1 MNSSNYSEKII
12 INKSFELSEKIGW
25 ERFSFQ
31 KLSEKEKIPL
41 NFLKTNYK
49 CKYTVIEK
57 FSQMIDR
64 QVESNIRAD
73 DLMDSSIKDK
83 LFELIMLRFDELES
97 FKKALK
103 NIFLSTKKNPLL
115 ISIISKNLLNSFDF
129 YLEVSN
135 SYQNSPTD
143 IFKKN
148 FLLLIYSLVFET
160 WLNDNS
166 EDLSKT
172 MSQLDKYLSIAEQT
186 QNKINN
192 FFAI

>member
-12 INKSFELSEKIGW
+12 INKSFELIEKIGW

-31 KLSEKEKIPL
+31 KLSGKEKIPL

>member
-12 INKSFELSEKIGW
+12 IHKSFELIEKIGW

>member
-12 INKSFELSEKIGW
+12 INKSFELIEKIGW

>member
-12 INKSFELSEKIGW
+12 INKSFELIEKIGW

-97 FKKALK
+97 FKKSTEK
-103 NIFLSTKKNPLL
+103 YIFINEEKPFIN
-115 ISIISKNLLNSFDF
+115 F
-129 YLEVSN
+129 Y
-135 SYQNSPTD
+135 Y
-143 IFKKN
+143 FKK
-148 FLLLIYSLVFET
+148 FIE
-160 WLNDNS
+160 
-166 EDLSKT
+166 
-172 MSQLDKYLSIAEQT
+172 
-186 QNKINN
+186 
-192 FFAI
+192 FF

>member
-12 INKSFELSEKIGW
+12 INKSFELIEKIGW

-143 IFKKN
+143 IFKK
-148 FLLLIYSLVFET
+148 
-160 WLNDNS
+160 
-166 EDLSKT
+166 K
-172 MSQLDKYLSIAEQT
+172 
-186 QNKINN
+186 
-192 FFAI
+192 FFASYIFFSF

>member
-1 MNSSNYSEKII
+1 M
-12 INKSFELSEKIGW
+12 
-25 ERFSFQ
+25 
-31 KLSEKEKIPL
+31 
-41 NFLKTNYK
+41 
-49 CKYTVIEK
+49 
-57 FSQMIDR
+57 
-64 QVESNIRAD
+64 
-73 DLMDSSIKDK
+73 
-83 LFELIMLRFDELES
+83 
-97 FKKALK
+97 
-103 NIFLSTKKNPLL
+103 
-115 ISIISKNLLNSFDF
+115 NSFDF

-135 SYQNSPTD
+135 SYKNSPTD

>member
-12 INKSFELSEKIGW
+12 IKKSFKLIEKIGW

-41 NFLKTNYK
+41 NFLKSNYK

-64 QVESNIRAD
+64 QVESNISAN
-73 DLMDSSIKDK
+73 DLEDSSVKDK

-103 NIFLSTKKNPLL
+103 NIFLSAKKNPLL
-115 ISIISKNLLNSFDF
+115 ISIISKNLLSSLDF

-160 WLNDNS
+160 WINDKT

-172 MSQLDKYLSIAEQT
+172 MSQLDKYLSVAEQT
-186 QNKINN
+186 QSKINN

>member
-12 INKSFELSEKIGW
+12 INKSFELIEKIGW

-172 MSQLDKYLSIAEQT
+172 MSQLDKYLSIAEKT